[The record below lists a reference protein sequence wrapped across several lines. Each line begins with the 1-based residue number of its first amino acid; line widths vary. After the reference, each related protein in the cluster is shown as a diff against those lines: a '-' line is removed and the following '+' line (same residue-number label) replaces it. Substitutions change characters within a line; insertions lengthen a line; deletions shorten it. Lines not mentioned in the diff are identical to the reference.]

1 MTQVKKGATV
11 DSACFYTVRGSF
23 NGIKQHELKEAMD
36 QHETVQE
43 KLPGHVK
50 GLNNSFQMF

>member
-1 MTQVKKGATV
+1 VTQVKKGATV

-50 GLNNSFQMF
+50 GLNNSF